1 MKKWMNEMR
10 YKLLVKGLLLKE
22 DFRERSKRLKEFN
35 EDNRGVAVI
44 EIILILVVV
53 MALGVVFRE
62 KIKDLF
68 DKIFKKINDTGGDIM
83 KSYQ

>member
-68 DKIFKKINDTGGDIM
+68 DTIFKKINDTGGEIM

>member
-68 DKIFKKINDTGGDIM
+68 DTIFTKINDTGGEIM

>member
-53 MALGVVFRE
+53 MALGVAFRG

-68 DKIFKKINDTGGDIM
+68 DTIFNKINDTGGEIM
-83 KSYQ
+83 KPYQ

>member
-22 DFRERSKRLKEFN
+22 DFRERSKRVKEFN